1 MISYHYLGH
10 IICHSP
16 RHPDSSRRPKFSE
29 ILDVFSETP
38 SKLLSWRDMDKAVHV
53 QASCLGAQLEAGQ
66 DLYRELQQ
74 TFIRTTIKV
83 YK

>member
-1 MISYHYLGH
+1 
-10 IICHSP
+10 
-16 RHPDSSRRPKFSE
+16 
-29 ILDVFSETP
+29 
-38 SKLLSWRDMDKAVHV
+38 MDKAVHE

-66 DLYRELQQ
+66 DLYPELQQ